1 MLNLVYILVSMY
13 VKLNC
18 FVTITTQEGK
28 TIKFDAVNNVEI
40 NKSIDRIESIAK
52 IKIPTSAR
60 MQFEGTDLTE
70 SVQTEKVFKRGD
82 KINIQLGY
90 DDRLQEEF
98 DGFVYK
104 LNLATPLEIECEGHE
119 YLLRDDLPTKTFATT
134 NLREVLQ
141 YIIDGKDIKLDGD
154 IPTVNMVNYVIPA
167 KLTRLEALQQVKERY
182 GLTIFFNKNI
192 LYAGL
197 DFVKYKGNVV
207 YSLGVNTPKVDE
219 LRFQYAED
227 VKLKVKAIQINKD
240 NTKYEA
246 EIGDKNGE
254 QRTLY
259 FFTAKGIE
267 DLKKLAETEINKY
280 KYTGYTGKITAF
292 LEPYAAPGMVA
303 DIRDIKYAERGG
315 KYEIRSVVV
324 TFGTSGARRQVEIG
338 KTVS

>member
-1 MLNLVYILVSMY
+1 

-18 FVTITTQEGK
+18 LVNITTQKGK

-40 NKSIDRIESIAK
+40 EKSIDKIGTLAK

-60 MQFEGTDLTE
+60 LKYEDSDTTE
-70 SVQTEKVFKRGD
+70 SVQTEKIFKKGD

-98 DGFVYK
+98 DGFIYK
-104 LNLATPLEIECEGHE
+104 INYTTPLEIECEGHE
-119 YLLRDDLPTKTFATT
+119 FLLREDLPTKTFSST
-134 NLREVLQ
+134 NLKEVLQ
-141 YIIDGKDIKLDGD
+141 YIVKDKKITLDGD

-167 KLTRLEALQQVKERY
+167 NLTRLDALQQVKERY
-182 GLTIFFNKNI
+182 GLTIFFVNDT

-197 DFVKYKGNVV
+197 DFVKYKGNVI
-207 YSLGVNTPKVDE
+207 YSLGINTPRVDE
-219 LRFQYAED
+219 LKFQYADD
-227 VKLKVKAIQINKD
+227 VKLKVKAIQINKN
-240 NTKYEA
+240 NTKLEA
-246 EIGDKNGE
+246 EIGDRNGE

-259 FFTAKGIE
+259 FYTAKSIE
-267 DLKKLAETEINKY
+267 DLKKLAEAEIQKY

-292 LEPYAAPGMVA
+292 LEPYSAPGMVA
-303 DIRDIKYAERGG
+303 EIRDIKYTERSG